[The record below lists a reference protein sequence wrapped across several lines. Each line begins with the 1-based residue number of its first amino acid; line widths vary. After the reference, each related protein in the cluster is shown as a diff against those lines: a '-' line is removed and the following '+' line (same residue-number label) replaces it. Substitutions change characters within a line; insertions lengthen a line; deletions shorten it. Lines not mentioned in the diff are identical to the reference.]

1 MKRVLVLLLAT
12 LSFAAEAQQRNFDAT
27 VIKTTKLTES
37 HYMLEGEGEG
47 EGSNIGMSV
56 GEVGIMMIDDQF
68 AALTPKILAAIRAI
82 SDKPINFLLNT
93 HVHGDHVGD
102 SSTIANI
109 ARNHVR

>member
-12 LSFAAEAQQRNFDAT
+12 LSFAAGAQQRNFDAT

-37 HYMLEGEGEG
+37 LYMLEGEGG
-47 EGSNIGMSV
+47 NIGVSV
-56 GEVGIMMIDDQF
+56 GEDGIMVIDDQF
-68 AALTPKILAAIRAI
+68 APLTPKILAAIRAI
-82 SDKPINFLLNT
+82 SDKPLKYLLNT

>member
-47 EGSNIGMSV
+47 SNIGMSV
-56 GEVGIMMIDDQF
+56 GQVGIMMIADQF

-82 SDKPINFLLNT
+82 PVKPINFLLNT

-109 ARNHVR
+109 ARN

>member
-12 LSFAAEAQQRNFDAT
+12 LSFAAGAQQRNFDAT

-37 HYMLEGEGEG
+37 HYMLEGEGG
-47 EGSNIGMSV
+47 NIGMSV